1 MKNLNKK
8 GFTLIELLVVVAI
21 IAILAGIVLVS
32 LNSARER
39 SEKASLQSTMASVMP
54 VISMCVND
62 GYDVQNPDATD
73 PVTDNTTDENVYICV
88 DGINAVDIDETWPEL
103 PDNLSDYSYGLS
115 DNGDSLLGFGP
126 ESNPTEETTA
136 IITCTIATGSC
147 Q

>member
-1 MKNLNKK
+1 MKKLNKK

-54 VISMCVND
+54 VISMCEND
-62 GYDVQNPDATD
+62 NEDLIAVPADPATT
-73 PVTDNTTDENVYICV
+73 PTYVCG
-88 DGINAVDIDETWPEL
+88 DGTEITEQWPAL
-103 PDNLSDYSYGLS
+103 PDNLSEYSYSLS
-115 DNGDSLLGFGP
+115 TDETQLLGFGP
-126 ESNPTEETTA
+126 DSTPSDESTA
-136 IITCTIATGSC
+136 IITCSIATGSC

>member
-1 MKNLNKK
+1 MKKLNKK

-54 VISMCVND
+54 VLLMCEND
-62 GYDVQNPDATD
+62 NYEIQSVAANLP
-73 PVTDNTTDENVYICV
+73 ICL
-88 DGINAVDIDETWPEL
+88 DGTGAAVDIDEQWPAL
-103 PDNLSDYSYGLS
+103 PTNIATDYSYDLDGA
-115 DNGDSLLGFGP
+115 D
-126 ESNPTEETTA
+126 PTALIGTKTEGETVTD

-147 Q
+147 VMN